1 MKMTSKKPQRKSDDK
16 ETFRIPR
23 ESSRIL
29 TELTARI
36 ALDSGTR
43 VTKTDILA
51 GLLDFL
57 RAANIKTN
65 KIESAEDV
73 IGQLKEHIR
82 VSKKQGR

>member
-1 MKMTSKKPQRKSDDK
+1 MKTTSEKPQRKSDDK

-23 ESSRIL
+23 ESSHVL

-36 ALDSGTR
+36 ALDNGVR

-51 GLLDFL
+51 GLLNLL

-65 KIESAEDV
+65 KIETAEDV
-73 IGQLKEHIR
+73 ILKLKEHIR
-82 VSKKQGR
+82 KKK